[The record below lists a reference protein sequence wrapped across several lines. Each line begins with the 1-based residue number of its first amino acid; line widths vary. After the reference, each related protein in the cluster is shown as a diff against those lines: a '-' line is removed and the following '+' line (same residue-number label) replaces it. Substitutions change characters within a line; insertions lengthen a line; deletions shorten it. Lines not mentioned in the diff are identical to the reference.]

1 MANEMIK
8 AEHVVDAAELAL
20 HREIVLPALT
30 WTELGRE
37 DFVGAKNDTVT
48 LRLPGQATATIRN
61 LRATDDV
68 VFGELEEVPVDVTL
82 SKDVSVDLNATQAEL
97 TLDIIPF
104 SKRFVDPAIVG
115 LAEGVESVIGTAL
128 DGANPADTI
137 SWDGSAGGVKAALI
151 AASTKFNQLNV
162 PRAKRSCL
170 VGSDAYGEFLDY
182 ASGIPNFN
190 GSGTADTALL
200 EATIAR
206 LFGFNIVTSN
216 AIDSEAV
223 WAMSPYA
230 IAFTAFG
237 PEIPAGAIDGDSG
250 SVDGI
255 GYSVIFDYDPVKRKD
270 RMSIQSYVGATS
282 VELPTGVGDATEN
295 PFLLAIGDWS

>member
-48 LRLPGQATATIRN
+48 LRLPGTATATIRD
-61 LRATDDV
+61 LRSTADV
-68 VFGELEEVPVDVTL
+68 VFGELEEIPVDVTL
-82 SKDVSVDLNATQAEL
+82 SKDVSVDLNATLAEL
-97 TLDIIPF
+97 TLDIVPF
-104 SKRFVDPAIVG
+104 SKRFVDPAIIG

-128 DGANPADTI
+128 DGANPVDEIA
-137 SWDGSAGGVKAALI
+137 WDGTAAGVKAALI
-151 AASTKFNQLNV
+151 AASTKFQQLNV
-162 PRAKRSCL
+162 PRKGRTAL
-170 VGSDAYGEFLDY
+170 VGSNAYGEFLDY
-182 ASGIPNFN
+182 ASSIPNFV
-190 GSGTADTALL
+190 GSGAGDTALL

-206 LFGFNIVTSN
+206 LFGFNVVTSN
-216 AIDSEAV
+216 AIDDDAV
-223 WAMSPYA
+223 FALSPYA

-237 PEIPAGAIDGDSG
+237 PEIPAGAIDGSTG

-270 RMSIQSYVGATS
+270 RMSVQSYVGATS
-282 VELPTGVGDATEN
+282 VEIDGVN
-295 PFLLAIGDWS
+295 PFLLRIGDFS

>member
-48 LRLPGQATATIRN
+48 LRLPGQATATIRD
-61 LRATDDV
+61 LRSTADV
-68 VFGELEEVPVDVTL
+68 VFGEVSEVPVDVTL

-104 SKRFVDPAIVG
+104 AKRFVNPAITG

-128 DGANPADTI
+128 NGANPADTI
-137 SWDGSAGGVKAALI
+137 TWDGTAGGVKTALI
-151 AASTKFNQLNV
+151 GASTKFQQLNV
-162 PRAKRSCL
+162 PRKGRSCV

-182 ASGIPNFN
+182 ASSIPNFVN
-190 GSGTADTALL
+190 SNTADTALL
-200 EATIAR
+200 EAMIAR
-206 LFGFNIVTSN
+206 LFGFNVVASN
-216 AIDSEAV
+216 AIAPDAV
-223 WAMSPYA
+223 FAMSKYA

-237 PEIPAGAIDGDSG
+237 PEIPAGAIDGDTG

-282 VELPTGVGDATEN
+282 VEFDVNGDTVN
-295 PFLLAIGDWS
+295 PFLLRLGDFS